1 MSREDL
7 TSGKFPE
14 VRSLV
19 ATSMELSC
27 CSADFY
33 EYCFLNA
40 VGREMG
46 QECLYEECG
55 LGGP

>member
-1 MSREDL
+1 MIRDL
-7 TSGKFPE
+7 TPGKFPE

-19 ATSMELSC
+19 ATSIELSC
-27 CSADFY
+27 YSADFY

-55 LGGP
+55 LGDP